1 MSWMKALEGG
11 WRYPTSKGN
20 VTTEQ
25 LFQLPLEELDGTYQ
39 RLDAQMRSEQ
49 GGSVLRGV
57 RKKRTNT
64 MGKMEI
70 VLAVIRHK
78 EDKIADK
85 EERIARRQEA
95 EKLDDLIALK
105 EQEALMGK
113 SLEELQA
120 MRAKI

>member
-11 WRYPTSKGN
+11 WRYPTNKGN

-39 RLDAQMRSEQ
+39 RLDAQMRSEM
-49 GGSVLRGV
+49 GGSVLRGT

-95 EKLDDLIALK
+95 EKLDGLIALK

-113 SLEELQA
+113 SLEELKA
-120 MRAKI
+120 MRNNI